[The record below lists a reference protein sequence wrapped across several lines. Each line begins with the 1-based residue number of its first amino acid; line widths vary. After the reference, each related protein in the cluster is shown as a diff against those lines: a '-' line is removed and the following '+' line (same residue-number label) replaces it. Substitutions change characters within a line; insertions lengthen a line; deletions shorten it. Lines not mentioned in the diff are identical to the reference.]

1 MPHPCFLLALA
12 LAATSDPPIRLV
24 LEHTI
29 DARAGVR
36 FGELTALDIGLDGS
50 VIAHDGRNGRIY
62 RFFPN
67 GRLRDSLGGRGR
79 APGEFL
85 TGAGIAL
92 GPAGEIV
99 LADGEARRIH
109 FWSAEGRYLGVSAV
123 SGIPVGVY
131 WRGADPVVGAIEF
144 RDSVTVSFSPVRFGT
159 GKSAGS
165 RIGHF
170 VDVSP
175 EHWATAVSCASCRHA
190 LAPDGRLLVAAPDTI
205 YRVSEIDSTGSVVR
219 RWIRKDARAAER
231 SPAEA
236 EAMQRLVQA
245 TVGAPSPAPSN
256 PAAAPHAIRF
266 HRRFLGLGMDS
277 RGRLLALVRNGGSES
292 ALVEVFDAGGRH
304 LAGVATAEPLRGLV
318 VRGARL
324 AALSETSEGGPAI
337 HVYRIEE
344 VP

>member
-1 MPHPCFLLALA
+1 VLLALTVAA
-12 LAATSDPPIRLV
+12 LSDPPIRLV

-29 DARAGVR
+29 DAGAGVR

-50 VIAHDGRNGRIY
+50 VIAYDERSGRIY
-62 RFFPN
+62 RFFPD
-67 GRLRDSLGGRGR
+67 GRLRDSLGARGP
-79 APGEFL
+79 AAGEFRSG
-85 TGAGIAL
+85 TGIAL

-109 FWSAEGRYLGVSAV
+109 FWSAEGRYLGASAV

-131 WRGADPVVGAIEF
+131 WRGSDPVVGAIEF
-144 RDSVTVSFSPVRFGT
+144 RDSVTVSFSPVRYGT
-159 GKSAGS
+159 GKSAGA
-165 RIGHF
+165 RLGHF

-175 EHWATAVSCASCRHA
+175 EHWTSAVSCASCRHA
-190 LAPDGRLLVAAPDTI
+190 LAGDGRLLVGAPDTI

-219 RWIRKDARAAER
+219 RWTRKDVRAAER

-236 EAMQRLVQA
+236 EAMRRLVQA
-245 TVGAPSPAPSN
+245 TVGTPAPAPSN

-277 RGRLLALVRNGGSES
+277 RGRLLALVRNGSSETS
-292 ALVEVFDAGGRH
+292 MVDVFDAGGRH
-304 LAGVATAEPLRGLV
+304 LAGVATTEPLRALV
-318 VRGARL
+318 VRGARV
-324 AALSETSEGGPAI
+324 AALSETLEGGPAI
-337 HVYRIEE
+337 HIYRIEE